1 MNCLFEYDPLTQPRQ
16 CVVVLFAIR
25 ARVISREHRLTPI
38 EGGHNGAEPK
48 GMLTGAAATKG
59 KILMDA
65 LTLLKADHAMVKA
78 LFREANG
85 LSDRAH
91 TARAKVFKEIAREL
105 KLHTRVEEQ
114 IFYPALKAKTK
125 AATPERDE
133 VLEAYE
139 EHAGAK
145 ELIRKLEATDPKDET
160 YKAKVQV
167 LSEMVIHHA
176 DEEESEMF
184 KQARKLMSK
193 DELRDLGD
201 EIAAM
206 KDKSTAIG

>member
-1 MNCLFEYDPLTQPRQ
+1 
-16 CVVVLFAIR
+16 
-25 ARVISREHRLTPI
+25 
-38 EGGHNGAEPK
+38 
-48 GMLTGAAATKG
+48 
-59 KILMDA
+59 MDA
-65 LTLLKADHAMVKA
+65 TALLKADHAKLKA
-78 LFREANG
+78 LFNEANE
-85 LSDRAH
+85 LSDRAYA
-91 TARAKVFKEIAREL
+91 ARARLFQQIEREL
-105 KLHTRVEEQ
+105 KLHTQIEEQ

-145 ELIRKLEATDPKDET
+145 ELLRRIEATDPKDET

-176 DEEESEMF
+176 QEEESEMF
-184 KQARKLMSK
+184 KQARKLLSK
-193 DELRDLGD
+193 GELEELGD

-206 KDKSTAIG
+206 KKKATARV